1 MKKGKTSKINLF
13 EKAKCHYGTVD
24 SKNFKSVY
32 IVLQSWVCP
41 KKELEQWERTT
52 SNLHRKIKHTVCEVL
67 DSLYFD
73 KNFIV
78 DLDLRSS
85 GIQMEKRSFMNLE
98 ITLFLK
104 NEVDFKSPILK
115 DKLKTI
121 ISSVYKFDL
130 LDSEHF
136 SLHKTKTEKAIDIQD
151 L

>member
-32 IVLQSWVCP
+32 IVLQTWVSP
-41 KKELEQWERTT
+41 KKELEKWERTT
-52 SNLHRKIKHTVCEVL
+52 SNLHRKIKHTICEVL
-67 DSLYFD
+67 DSLYFE

-85 GIQMEKRSFMNLE
+85 GIQMDKRSFMNLE
-98 ITLFLK
+98 ITIFLK
-104 NEVDFKSPILK
+104 NDVDFKSPILK
-115 DKLKTI
+115 EKLKST
-121 ISSVYKFDL
+121 ISSVYKYDL

-136 SLHKTKTEKAIDIQD
+136 TLHKTKTEKLVDIQE
-151 L
+151 